1 MGQVYRAR
9 DTRLGRTVAIKVL
22 PPDISN
28 RPGLRERFERE
39 AQTISSLNHPHICV
53 LHDVGHYDGIDY
65 LVMEFLEGETLASRL
80 ERGPVPPREA
90 IRTAIEIGDA
100 LDKAHRQG
108 IVHRDLKPANVML
121 TKNGAKLLDFGLAK
135 LRMAEAPVPVAV
147 TAIPTDVRNLTVA
160 GTVLGTLQYMAPE
173 QLEGKEADARSDI
186 FAYGV
191 TVYEMVT
198 GVKAFQGK
206 TQVSLMAA
214 ILEQDPPPI
223 TSRQPIAPAAL
234 DAIVDGCVAKDPD
247 ERWQSARD
255 VVKQLKAVKD
265 QPAAVPVADTSGAS
279 TPKRE
284 RFFWAAVSAA
294 FLVSAIVLGVTVVSR
309 REPVAPLVGFEVPPP
324 AGGLFPGANNVPR
337 FAVSPDGQ
345 FLAFEASVGRGK
357 PFQMWIRR
365 LDSTEAQPL
374 APVATDSNAL
384 QGFFWSPDSKY
395 VGFFDQLT
403 GKLKKIDLQGGP
415 PQTICDV
422 GGNNYGGTWNADG
435 VILLSSSAT
444 NGVLR
449 VSANGGVPTQV
460 TTLDKTQ
467 QETRHGSPRFLPD
480 GRHFLYHVQKGGPET
495 WAVYV
500 GSLDSADRKMLIQ
513 SEFSAE
519 FAPPNVLLFIRG
531 NALFA
536 QRVDLKTFDPTGE
549 PLLLAAA
556 VGGAANGRA
565 GFHASNNGVLVYS
578 KESDLGAGR
587 QLLWVDRAGNRTG
600 PLGPRLNALTLKFS
614 PDGKSIAFSDTSSG
628 EANDI
633 WIHDVD
639 RGLRTRLT
647 TDAASDDNPV
657 WSPDGSQL
665 IFNST
670 RDGVSGLYQ
679 KPANG
684 ATPERLLYKSEP
696 RSLLAVRD
704 WSHDGRF
711 VLFDKN
717 PASGASRD
725 LWVMPLSGD
734 RKPFPYLVSGFDK
747 SQAALSPNAR
757 WVAYVSIES
766 GLLQVVVQPFPDPSK
781 GKWQVSTDGG
791 IRPRWRADGKELY
804 YQNRS
809 GEIVAVSV
817 TTDQQFEVGK
827 STPLFRTSFTF
838 QSPPI
843 AFPYDA
849 APDGERFVISEPIG
863 PVSGQGGFAYGV
875 SPLTVVLNWLSLLKP

>member
-22 PPDISN
+22 PPDISSKAE
-28 RPGLRERFERE
+28 LRERFERE

-53 LHDVGHYDGIDY
+53 LHDVGHHDGIDY
-65 LVMEFLEGETLASRL
+65 IVMEYLEGETLASRL
-80 ERGPVPPREA
+80 ERGPLPPREA

-135 LRMAEAPVPVAV
+135 LRMAETPVPVAV

-186 FAYGV
+186 FALGV
-191 TVYEMVT
+191 TMYEMVT
-198 GVKAFQGK
+198 GEKAFQGK

-234 DAIVDGCVAKDPD
+234 DTIVAGCLAKDPE

-255 VVKQLKAVKD
+255 VVKQLTAVKD
-265 QPAAVPVADTSGAS
+265 RPAAPSAS
-279 TPKRE
+279 DSSDIRTPRRE
-284 RFFWAAVSAA
+284 RLVWAAVSAA
-294 FLVSAIVLGVTVVSR
+294 LLLTATVLGVMVASR
-309 REPVAPLVGFEVPPP
+309 PEPVAPLVRFEVPPP

-345 FLAFEASVGRGK
+345 FLAFEASVGPGK
-357 PFQMWIRR
+357 PFQLWIRR

-374 APVATDSNAL
+374 APVAPDSNAL
-384 QGFFWSPDSKY
+384 QAFFWSPDSKY
-395 VGFFDQLT
+395 IGFFDELA

-415 PQTICDV
+415 PQTVCDV
-422 GGNNYGGTWNADG
+422 GGNNYGGTWNAEG

-444 NGVLR
+444 NGVQR
-449 VSANGGVPTQV
+449 VSASGGVPTQV

-500 GSLDSADRKMLIQ
+500 GSLDSADRKMLLQ
-513 SEFSAE
+513 SELSAE
-519 FAPPNVLLFIRG
+519 FAPPNLLLFVRG

-536 QRVDLKTFDPTGE
+536 QRVDLKTFALTGE
-549 PLLLAAA
+549 PLLLAGA
-556 VGGAANGRA
+556 VGGAANGRP
-565 GFHASNNGVLVYS
+565 GFHTSNSGVLVYS
-578 KESDLGAGR
+578 KGSDSGAGR
-587 QLLWVDRAGNRTG
+587 QLSWVDHSGNRTG
-600 PLGPRLNALTLKFS
+600 PLGPPVNTTTLRLSA
-614 PDGKSIAFSDTSSG
+614 DGKRIAFSDTSSG
-628 EANDI
+628 GANDI

-639 RGLRTRLT
+639 RDLRTRLT
-647 TDAASDDNPV
+647 TDPASDDNPV
-657 WSPDGSQL
+657 WSPDGSQV

-696 RSLLAVRD
+696 GSLLAVRD
-704 WSHDGRF
+704 WSDDGRF

-717 PASGASRD
+717 PSGSTSRD

-734 RKPFPYLVSGFDK
+734 PKPFPYLISGFDK
-747 SQAALSPNAR
+747 SQAALSPNGR
-757 WVAYVSIES
+757 WVAYVSRES
-766 GLLQVVVQPFPDPSK
+766 GFLQVVVQPFPDPSK
-781 GKWQVSTDGG
+781 GKWQISTEGG

-804 YQNRS
+804 YEDRS
-809 GEIVAVSV
+809 AQIVAVSV
-817 TTDQQFEVGK
+817 TTDQQFEIGK
-827 STPLFRTSFTF
+827 ATPLFQTSLSF

-843 AFPYDA
+843 VFPYDA
-849 APDGERFVISEPIG
+849 ASDGERFVISEPIG
-863 PVSGQGGFAYGV
+863 TGPGSGANSA
-875 SPLTVVLNWLSLLKP
+875 SPLTVVLNWTSLLKP